1 MSGMSGM
8 SGDIL
13 TVSAETYHADQLA
26 AVPMLSAS
34 IAKILLSESPAH
46 AYAAHPKL
54 NSAWAPVEEAK
65 FDLGTVVHQLLLE
78 EHARVEVI
86 HFDSWRTKES
96 QQCAEVARA
105 QGRTPLLAKDWARAT
120 EIADAIRQQ
129 VAGLDVEP
137 PILTDGKP
145 EQTLVW
151 EENGVACKAR
161 LDWLRD
167 DRTAIDD
174 IKTTSR
180 SANPD
185 TWSRTVFSMGYDVQ
199 AAFYLRGVKAVTGA
213 EPEFRLVVCETDPPY
228 ALSVIGMTPGALEL
242 ANAKVDW
249 ALASWK
255 RCLEADSWPGYP
267 KQVAYAVVPSWEE
280 TRWLEKEAR
289 EVAA

>member
-1 MSGMSGM
+1 MSGEIITM
-8 SGDIL
+8 
-13 TVSAETYHADQLA
+13 SAEDYHDDQISPRTSLT
-26 AVPMLSAS
+26 PHLSAS
-34 IAKILLSESPAH
+34 IAKILVAESPAH

-54 NSAWAPVEEAK
+54 NPAFAPVEEKK
-65 FDLGTVVHQLLLE
+65 FDLGTVVHQLLLDE
-78 EHARVEVI
+78 NARVEVI
-86 HFDSWRTKES
+86 HFENWTTKES
-96 QQCAEVARA
+96 KQCAEAARA
-105 QGRTPLLAKDWARAT
+105 AGKTPLLAKDWARAT
-120 EIADAIRQQ
+120 QIADAIREQ
-129 VAGLDVEP
+129 VAGLDINP
-137 PILTDGKP
+137 PILQDGQP
-145 EQTLVW
+145 ESTLVW

-167 DRTAIDD
+167 DRAAIDD

-213 EPEFRLVVCETDPPY
+213 EPDFRLVVCETDPPC

-249 ALASWK
+249 AIGLWKQCLA
-255 RCLEADSWPGYP
+255 AGVWPGYA

-280 TRWLEKEAR
+280 SRWLEKEAR
-289 EVAA
+289 EVLA

>member
-1 MSGMSGM
+1 MSGPTCMALDG
-8 SGDIL
+8 
-13 TVSAETYHADQLA
+13 VPAEEYHSDAISVDDR
-26 AVPMLSAS
+26 PSLSAS
-34 IAKILLSESPAH
+34 IAKILVAESPAH

-54 NSAWAPVEEAK
+54 NPAWAPADEQK
-65 FDLGTVVHQLLLE
+65 FDLGTVVHQLLLD

-86 HFDSWRTKES
+86 HFDSWRTAEAK
-96 QQCAEVARA
+96 QCRDVARA
-105 QGRTPLLAKDWARAT
+105 AGKTPLLAADWARAT
-120 EIADAIRQQ
+120 EIADAIRGQ
-129 VAGLDVEP
+129 VAGLDVQP
-137 PILTDGKP
+137 PLLTDGKP

-167 DRTAIDD
+167 DRAAIDD

-185 TWSRTVFSMGYDVQ
+185 TWSRTVFSMGYDIQ
-199 AAFYLRGVKAVTGA
+199 AAFYLRGVKAVTGS
-213 EPEFRLVVCETDPPY
+213 EPDFRLVVCETDPPY

-249 ALASWK
+249 ALATWK
-255 RCLEADSWPGYP
+255 RCLADDVWPGYA
-267 KQVAYAVVPSWEE
+267 KQVAYAVMPSYEE
-280 TRWLEKEAR
+280 SRWLEKEAR

>member
-1 MSGMSGM
+1 MSGM

-26 AVPMLSAS
+26 VAPMLSAS
-34 IAKILLSESPAH
+34 IAKILVAESPAH
-46 AYAAHPKL
+46 ACAAHPKL
-54 NSAWAPVEEAK
+54 NPAWAPAEEKK
-65 FDLGTVVHQLLLE
+65 FDLGRVVHQLLLD
-78 EHARVEVI
+78 EHTSVEVI
-86 HFDSWRTKES
+86 HYENWTTKDAKL
-96 QQCAEVARA
+96 CAEVARA
-105 QGRTPLLAKDWARAT
+105 AGKTPLLAKDWARAT
-120 EIADAIRQQ
+120 EIADAIRAQ
-129 VAGLDVEP
+129 VAGLDVDP
-137 PILTDGKP
+137 PILTDGRP

-167 DRTAIDD
+167 DHAAIDD

-249 ALASWK
+249 AIALWK
-255 RCLEADSWPGYP
+255 RCLADDEWPGYP
-267 KQVAYAVVPSWEE
+267 KQVAYAVMPSWEE
-280 TRWLEKEAR
+280 TRWFEKEAR
-289 EVAA
+289 DVAA

>member
-1 MSGMSGM
+1 M

-13 TVSAETYHADQLA
+13 TIDADTYHADQ
-26 AVPMLSAS
+26 VTDQPCLSAS
-34 IAKILLSESPAH
+34 IARILVAESPAH

-54 NSAWAPVEEAK
+54 NPAWAPVEEAK
-65 FDLGTVVHQLLLE
+65 FDLGTVVHQLLLD

-86 HFDSWRTKES
+86 HFDSWRTAEAK
-96 QQCAEVARA
+96 QCRDVARA
-105 QGRTPLLAKDWARAT
+105 AGKTPLLVDDWARAV

-129 VAGLDVEP
+129 VAGLDVDP
-137 PILTDGKP
+137 PILTDGKS

-167 DRTAIDD
+167 DHAAIDD

-213 EPEFRLVVCETDPPY
+213 DPDFRLVVCETAPPY

-249 ALASWK
+249 ALATWK
-255 RCLEADSWPGYP
+255 RCLGTDVWSGYP
-267 KQVAYAVVPSWEE
+267 KRVAYAEAPSWEE